1 MFHRKSSLLLTMIIL
16 LTLGTASAASAGGA
30 IFLGANFPT
39 GGFADGAKTGWSAG
53 GYYTADLMPIVDIGG
68 LVAYND
74 WSTDAGAIAQGA
86 TDPFGGSINAWEIHA
101 LGQLKVAVFKGFLG
115 LGLANY
121 KGLNDMGESSRE
133 TAFSWQLGMAANI
146 AMLEGRLG
154 YHQIPVDGGS
164 INWVKVSVGLN
175 F

>member
-1 MFHRKSSLLLTMIIL
+1 MIIL
-16 LTLGTASAASAGGA
+16 LTLGTASAATAGGS
-30 IFLGANFPT
+30 IFVGADFPT
-39 GGFADGAKTGWSAG
+39 GGFGDGAKTGWSAG
-53 GYYTADLMPIVDIGG
+53 GYYTLDLIPIVDIGG

-74 WSTDAGAIAQGA
+74 WSTDFTSTNQIK

-101 LGQLKVAVFKGFLG
+101 LGQLKVAIFKGFLG

-121 KGLNDMGESSRE
+121 KGLDGKGGSSRK
-133 TAFSWQLGMAANI
+133 TDFSWQLGIAANI

-164 INWVKVSVGLN
+164 INWVKLSVGLN